1 VERGHDP
8 RSLSPP
14 AAFDHAIAVYT
25 ARMSD
30 ARDSALTAHRGYV
43 FRLCYRMTGSAADAE
58 DLAQETFLRALERPP
73 ADMAR
78 DPKPWLAQVAV
89 NLSRDHL
96 RARKRRGYT
105 GPYLAAPV
113 DTSALPA
120 DDAQR
125 PDARYGELESLSFA
139 FLAALEHLSATQ
151 RAVVILCD
159 VMGYAVKEAAAAL
172 ALSESNVKTTH
183 HRARAALANYDAV
196 RRPITR
202 ALQAETLRRLRA
214 FLLLMMSGDVLEL
227 QKLLAA
233 DVIAWNDG
241 DGEFYA
247 ARRPIVGAAQ
257 VILFHLKTRRRGLP
271 RASIRMLNGL
281 PALVLEL
288 PAGAPLWV
296 PSASGQARGADP
308 RLPRRMVIGLDV
320 ARDGNI
326 AQLYAVVAT
335 RKLSHVTFH
344 DLDHGARLLA
354 ACARAAL
361 RDRELRRSFG
371 RALRRKLGPLLR
383 RFTAA

>member
-1 VERGHDP
+1 MRN
-8 RSLSPP
+8 S
-14 AAFDHAIAVYT
+14 VYT
-25 ARMSD
+25 ARMPD
-30 ARDSALTAHRGYV
+30 ARESAFAAHRGYV

-58 DLAQETFLRALERPP
+58 DLVQETFLRALERPP
-73 ADMAR
+73 ADMGVAR

-89 NLSRDHL
+89 NLSRDQL

-113 DTSALPA
+113 DTSTLPA

-125 PDARYGELESLSFA
+125 PDARYGELESMSFA

-172 ALSESNVKTTH
+172 SLTESNVKTTH

-202 ALQAETLRRLRA
+202 TLQAETLRRLHA
-214 FLLLMMSGDVLEL
+214 FMLLMMSGDVLEL

-271 RASIRMLNGL
+271 RASIRMFNGL
-281 PALVLEL
+281 PCMVLEL
-288 PAGAPLWV
+288 PADAPLWI
-296 PSASGQARGADP
+296 PSASGQARGSDP

-320 ARDGNI
+320 GKDGSV

-335 RKLSHVTFH
+335 RKLTHVTFD
-344 DLDHGARLLA
+344 DLDHPARTLA
-354 ACARAAL
+354 DCMASAL
-361 RDRELRRSFG
+361 RDRELLRSLG
-371 RALRRKLGPLLR
+371 RALRRKLTPLLR
-383 RFTAA
+383 PFTAA